1 MIFFSLSADIQLER
15 QNMTQRLAG
24 AHAHGPDY
32 VTSMYDFF
40 EIQRSMGAGPG
51 ERRMAIVP
59 EDTWFEG
66 RESPAGL
73 GLSNRGEYARFL
85 ARAGGAPPQE
95 APAPARLDD
104 QLQDLASRDSLRISV
119 INGFGTGIGDTLV
132 GLTAW
137 RKVRQVMAGF
147 GLDDV
152 DADLWVRPRAFAN
165 ARDVCDAGDAIDR
178 VGLLPMPVDQFEQ
191 RDAFFDLSGLADRP
205 GIDAQPMIDFFL
217 DQMGVESAAVP
228 AADKRNSI
236 RLPGGVLD
244 EVRKTTRALGSRYV
258 VLHPLSSNFIRNMP
272 ADVFR
277 ALAARLVE
285 ATGCDVATLIP
296 TPRVHPRMV
305 DLSAVSRRG
314 YPFFCALIAEAA
326 GLVSVD
332 TSTYHVADAFDTPS
346 VVLFSTI
353 PPRLRVAYYPTVEG
367 VLLPGME
374 DSPLLGRH
382 RVDDRGEAGELL
394 GHWSRLDVPD
404 VVDRLV
410 ARMPAGD

>member
-1 MIFFSLSADIQLER
+1 MSAFR
-15 QNMTQRLAG
+15 
-24 AHAHGPDY
+24 
-32 VTSMYDFF
+32 
-40 EIQRSMGAGPG
+40 PG
-51 ERRMAIVP
+51 
-59 EDTWFEG
+59 
-66 RESPAGL
+66 
-73 GLSNRGEYARFL
+73 
-85 ARAGGAPPQE
+85 
-95 APAPARLDD
+95 D
-104 QLQDLASRDSLRISV
+104 QV
-119 INGFGTGIGDTLV
+119 IAFTTYG
-132 GLTAW
+132 
-137 RKVRQVMAGF
+137 
-147 GLDDV
+147 
-152 DADLWVRPRAFAN
+152 AFAEEVKTE
-165 ARDVCDAGDAIDR
+165 AVR
-178 VGLLPMPVDQFEQ
+178 LLPMPVDQFEQ

-332 TSTYHVADAFDTPS
+332 TSTLKERCTVTARANDVLPLAEFTSTSMLYSPS
-346 VVLFSTI
+346 GN
-353 PPRLRVAYYPTVEG
+353 G
-367 VLLPGME
+367 V
-374 DSPLLGRH
+374 SH
-382 RVDDRGEAGELL
+382 Q
-394 GHWSRLDVPD
+394 
-404 VVDRLV
+404 
-410 ARMPAGD
+410 